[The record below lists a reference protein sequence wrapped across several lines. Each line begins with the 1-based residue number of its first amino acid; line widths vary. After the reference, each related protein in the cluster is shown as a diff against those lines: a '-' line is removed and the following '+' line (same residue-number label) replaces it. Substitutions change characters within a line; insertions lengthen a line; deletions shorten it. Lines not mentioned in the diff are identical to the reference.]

1 MREIKIREWDPVRQK
16 AYGKFGLSY
25 GVREDY
31 DDMIAFRFEHTE
43 SMGDDLSKDRV
54 LEQYIGIDD
63 DNGNPIYEGDIV
75 KTVNSG
81 EIFQVKYMDDDKYP
95 AFDLVGYD
103 GDGNGISNYIIYDGL
118 IVLGNIHENLDL
130 LQE

>member
-1 MREIKIREWDPVRQK
+1 
-16 AYGKFGLSY
+16 
-25 GVREDY
+25 
-31 DDMIAFRFEHTE
+31 MIAFRFEHTE